1 MPLPASNNNP
11 QEDLEPAIPVFPLGG
26 ALLLPNG
33 QLPLNIFEP
42 RYLAMIDTAM
52 AKNGMIG
59 MIQPREAGQKPRCYD
74 VGCVGKITEYAELDD
89 GRYLIALSGLCRFTV
104 KEELPVT
111 TPFRQML
118 VSYDAFEGVDLSETA
133 GTFLADRDGLISS
146 LDDYL
151 KKRELACDWD
161 AVEAADDE
169 SLVNAICMIA
179 PFQSPEKQALL
190 EAEDLPKRALM
201 LKSLLDFDQAAP
213 AGMGP
218 QKPH

>member
-11 QEDLEPAIPVFPLGG
+11 QDDLEPAIPVFPLGG
-26 ALLLPNG
+26 ALLLPNS

-42 RYLAMIDTAM
+42 RYLAMIDAAM
-52 AKNGMIG
+52 AKNGMLG

-104 KEELPVT
+104 QEELPVT

-118 VSYDAFEGVDLSETA
+118 VSYDGFETVDLSETQGA
-133 GTFLADRDGLISS
+133 FLPDRSGLISS
-146 LDDYL
+146 LDEYL

-190 EAEDLPKRALM
+190 EAQDLHKRAQM
-201 LKSLLDFDQAAP
+201 LKSLLDFDSAAP
-213 AGMGP
+213 SGAGGP
-218 QKPH
+218 TPH